1 MPFGH
6 RTLSIAHRGASGMAP
21 ENTLAAI
28 DRAIKLGVDLVEI
41 DLRVTGDGRLVVI
54 HDSTVDRTTNGH
66 GAVKDITLE
75 EIRKLKAGE
84 WFDPPFS
91 RERVPLLEE
100 VLDLTRKNALLL
112 VEIKAKAISGL
123 LVEAIKELKASE
135 EVVVQSFH
143 PDSIQQVRELE
154 PRIPAALL
162 VGRFPVGHTRWRGR
176 TLVKNSLAVGA
187 NALAIS
193 YHAVTPSLVE
203 EVHLRGLALWTWT
216 VDEEM
221 AMQKMIQTG
230 ADGIITNHPD
240 RLHRLLTGEVV
251 VPPKRLFRR
260 RDTKNKISIWRKR
273 RLAK

>member
-75 EIRKLKAGE
+75 EIRKLKAGA

-91 RERVPLLEE
+91 RERVPILEE

-193 YHAVTPSLVE
+193 HHAVTPSLVE